1 MYNGFQELRNVK
13 TQANSKI
20 IHNEDNGN
28 LYYYNLVNQGQVNN
42 YLDSMNDYF
51 MHHQPVSRE
60 NWTSVSNWS
69 TEETIKY
76 TFRQAKSSTPL
87 GELVHFTL

>member
-69 TEETIKY
+69 TFTLK
-76 TFRQAKSSTPL
+76 RQSSTPFDKPSQ
-87 GELVHFTL
+87 VHL

>member
-28 LYYYNLVNQGQVNN
+28 LYYYKT
-42 YLDSMNDYF
+42 METF
-51 MHHQPVSRE
+51 I
-60 NWTSVSNWS
+60 TTTWS
-69 TEETIKY
+69 TKDKSTIIWI
-76 TFRQAKSSTPL
+76 Q
-87 GELVHFTL
+87 